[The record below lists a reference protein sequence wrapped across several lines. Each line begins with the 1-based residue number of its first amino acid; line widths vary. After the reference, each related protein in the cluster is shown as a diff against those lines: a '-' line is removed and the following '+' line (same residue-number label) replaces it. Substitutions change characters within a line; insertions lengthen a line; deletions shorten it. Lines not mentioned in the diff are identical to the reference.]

1 MEKFIIICETT
12 VVSRG
17 TIRDRKT
24 LIKESFEKLSDAEF
38 YMHKLYTY
46 YLRERNRQLDD
57 RIKSIDFRDKYLCVA
72 IDNGD
77 FKRIETKLYYI
88 CKRMM

>member
-12 VVSRG
+12 IVSRG

-46 YLRERNRQLDD
+46 YLRERNRQCCELL
-57 RIKSIDFRDKYLCVA
+57 SFLYL
-72 IDNGD
+72 
-77 FKRIETKLYYI
+77 
-88 CKRMM
+88 